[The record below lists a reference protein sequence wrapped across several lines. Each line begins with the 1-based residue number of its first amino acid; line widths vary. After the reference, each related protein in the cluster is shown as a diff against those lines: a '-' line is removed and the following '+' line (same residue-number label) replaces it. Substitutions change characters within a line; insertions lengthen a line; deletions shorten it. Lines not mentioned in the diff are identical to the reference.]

1 MRGEVAE
8 AVVRFLL
15 ALDDHRWGRVEAA
28 LDETVSR
35 DYTSL
40 FGGEPDAIAG
50 SALVAEWRAV
60 LTGLDAHQHLTGPA
74 VVELNDDEAS
84 ADVHVVATHVLD
96 GDPGSPWVIGGTY
109 RLALRHREGHWRIA
123 AIKLDTRW
131 QTGDAAILERA
142 HDRRLAAN
150 AGEKEGRRR
159 DTAART

>member
-1 MRGEVAE
+1 MSGDPADVVA
-8 AVVRFLL
+8 RFLL
-15 ALDDHRWGRVEAA
+15 ALDDHQWSRVEAA

-60 LTGLDAHQHLTGPA
+60 LTGLDSHQHLTGPA
-74 VVELNDDEAS
+74 VVDRGGEEAA
-84 ADVHVVATHVLD
+84 ADVHVVGTHVLE
-96 GDPGSPWVIGGTY
+96 GDPGSPWVVGGTY
-109 RLALRHREGHWRIA
+109 RFTLRRREERWRIS

-142 HDRRLAAN
+142 ARAEPGAA
-150 AGEKEGRRR
+150 EREL
-159 DTAART
+159 